1 MNMVRLERKRC
12 AVKSARTY
20 SSPLRAAQAR
30 ETRRR
35 IIESARTLFVENGY
49 GPTTIAGV
57 ARHAGVSADTVY
69 SGFGTKIA
77 LLKDVLAAVVGG
89 DDEQIPFLDRER
101 PQAMKAETDQ
111 RRQLAMFA
119 HGMTEQLERIR
130 PLDDVLRSAAA
141 VDESAAELRAEAQ
154 RGQRLAAMR
163 VVVQWVAARGDLRPD
178 LTLDDAGSVVWT
190 LTSPEVHRMLR
201 DDCGWPP
208 ERYEQWL
215 RDTLITGLLPP
226 A

>member
-1 MNMVRLERKRC
+1 MVRLEGEGC
-12 AVKSARTY
+12 AVKPARTY
-20 SSPLRAAQAR
+20 RSPLRAAQAQQ
-30 ETRRR
+30 TRRR

-49 GPTTIAGV
+49 GPTTVAAV

-77 LLKDVLAAVVGG
+77 LLQDVLAVVIGG
-89 DDEQIPFLDRER
+89 DDQQVPFLER
-101 PQAMKAETDQ
+101 AAPQAMRAETDQ
-111 RRQLAMFA
+111 RRQIAMFA

-141 VDESAAELRAEAQ
+141 VDESAAELRAKTQ
-154 RGQRLAAMR
+154 TGQRLAAMK
-163 VVVQWVAARGDLRPD
+163 VVVQWVAERGGLR
-178 LTLDDAGSVVWT
+178 AGRTVDEAGAVVWT

-201 DDCGWPP
+201 DDCGWPR
-208 ERYEQWL
+208 ERYEHWL
-215 RDTLITGLLPP
+215 RETLVDTLLPP